1 MLFHGCVLEEC
12 VTSPQVWT
20 RNIWVSQ
27 VWIRI
32 YLLLRICQIL
42 SVWVSRKQTPA
53 SGLLKYL
60 GLLQQCCFEAE
71 KLQELQEWVWWG
83 WRFGSTWNSK
93 EPVFNGCLVEQ
104 PFSI

>member
-42 SVWVSRKQTPA
+42 SVWVSRKQKPA

-83 WRFGSTWNSK
+83 WRFGSNWNSK